1 MARPGKASKKETDN
15 VEGKEEKKVEK
26 KAPPKKQK
34 GIKGIIRIAGR
45 DVYGEVPLNQAILR
59 VRGIG
64 YTSGNAMSGI
74 VAEKLSVPANIEVG
88 DLTQEQLEQLDKIL
102 LNMQDY
108 LPTYL
113 MNRRKDPVDGKD
125 KHVITNDL
133 IFSVRQDIEKE
144 KKVYSWKGYR
154 HAYGQKVRGQK
165 TRNTGRLGMAV
176 GVLRKTILAAAQQQK
191 AAEKGAPGAPGA
203 PAPAAA
209 PGAPAKAPAPV
220 AAKSAAQSAK
230 EKK

>member
-1 MARPGKASKKETDN
+1 MARPGKASKREQEKNETRG
-15 VEGKEEKKVEK
+15 EEKKEEKK
-26 KAPPKKQK
+26 APQKKQK

-74 VAEKLSVPANIEVG
+74 IAEKFSIPANIEVG
-88 DLTQEQLEQLDKIL
+88 DLTQEQLGQLDKIL

-113 MNRRKDPVDGKD
+113 MNRRKDPFDGKD

-144 KKVYSWKGYR
+144 KKLYSWKGYR

-165 TRNTGRLGMAV
+165 TRNTGRIGMAV

-191 AAEKGAPGAPGA
+191 AAEKGGAPGA
-203 PAPAAA
+203 PAPAAV
-209 PGAPAKAPAPV
+209 PGAKSAAPAP
-220 AAKSAAQSAK
+220 AKSAAQSAK

>member
-1 MARPGKASKKETDN
+1 MARPGKSSKREQEKNEIK
-15 VEGKEEKKVEK
+15 GEEKKEEK

-34 GIKGIIRIAGR
+34 GIKGILRIAGK

-74 VAEKLSVPANIEVG
+74 ISEKLSVPANIEIG
-88 DLTQEQLEQLDKIL
+88 DLTQEQLGQLDKIL

-165 TRNTGRLGMAV
+165 TRNTGRIGMAV

-191 AAEKGAPGAPGA
+191 AAEKGGAGAPGA
-203 PAPAAA
+203 SAPAA